1 MTKIK
6 EKNVVLISGLSKPM
20 SSIGVNTS
28 SEQIVFSGRGDIK
41 EIITKELVTDDGRT
55 IGERHRAELHSMLD
69 EWLDGTWRDA

>member
-1 MTKIK
+1 MIK

-69 EWLDGTWRDA
+69 DWLDGTWRDA